1 MGLLDKV
8 KAYLNE
14 EDPEDLMTDE
24 ELKPK
29 KQKEP
34 KKIKEPKKFND
45 KDNDSEDLGS
55 PKKEKLTQK
64 AKKLLRSKRGIMAE
78 TIDSSEIS
86 SAKASKA
93 HENERK
99 TIRDFCEQLVD
110 VETHMQEI
118 QREYTIVT
126 SYLTDIQRIEE
137 LPIDMANDLIDTAS
151 RIERFDKSRQTY
163 LQSENLLPM
172 DQFNNLASLE
182 DEVTDAIKRLYELE
196 IRDSM
201 LKNDMGYL
209 EGEKEDLRYM
219 RGEYTDTIIRLRSV
233 NITVLVLF
241 MFTMII
247 LCIYSVVTKNSII
260 MALLVAG
267 TIAVLSFA
275 ISYVRY
281 IDLKSQIKDSDAKIK
296 RAVSLLN
303 KVKVKYINNT
313 NTLDYIYEKYGVN
326 SCKELEYQ
334 WEQYNTM
341 VKDAKRYVQ
350 ANAEFKGYCDKLVKS
365 LTHIGVEDPYVWPKQ
380 TNAIIDRR
388 EMVEIK
394 HGLIVRRQKLRER
407 METCAKIKDNA
418 QTALRAAV
426 SVDPGVVT
434 YISETLNT
442 YGVKINL

>member
-1 MGLLDKV
+1 MSFFDKI

-14 EDPEDLMTDE
+14 DEPEDLLPE
-24 ELKPK
+24 EETK
-29 KQKEP
+29 
-34 KKIKEPKKFND
+34 
-45 KDNDSEDLGS
+45 
-55 PKKEKLTQK
+55 PKKEKP
-64 AKKLLRSKRGIMAE
+64 KKPKKKVIRKKNLKAE
-78 TIDSSEIS
+78 TIDSEEIAM
-86 SAKASKA
+86 AKAKKA
-93 HENERK
+93 YENERK
-99 TIRDFCEQLVD
+99 TVRDFCEQLID
-110 VETHMQEI
+110 VEGHAKEI
-118 QREYTIVT
+118 QREYKIVT

-137 LPIDMANDLIDTAS
+137 LPVDMAKSLIDIS
-151 RIERFDKSRQTY
+151 NHIERFDKSRQTY

-182 DEVTDAIKRLYELE
+182 TEVPDTIKKLYDME

-219 RGEYTDTIIRLRSV
+219 RGEYNDTIIRIRSV
-233 NITVLVLF
+233 NITVMILYIVTLLI
-241 MFTMII
+241 MCVVAFT
-247 LCIYSVVTKNSII
+247 TKKNII
-260 MALLVAG
+260 MALLIASV
-267 TIAVLSFA
+267 IAVLAFVV
-275 ISYVRY
+275 SYVSY
-281 IDLKSQIKDSDAKIK
+281 VDLKSQIKDADAKIN
-296 RAVSLLN
+296 RAISLLN

-341 VKDAKRYVQ
+341 VRDAKRYIQ

-365 LTHIGVEDPYVWPKQ
+365 LSAIGVEDPYVWPKQ

-407 METCAKIKDNA
+407 METCLKIKENA

-426 SVDPGVVT
+426 EDNPGIQN
-434 YISETLNT
+434 YIDETLNT
-442 YGVKINL
+442 YGIKVSLE

>member
-1 MGLLDKV
+1 MGLFDKI

-14 EDPEDLMTDE
+14 EEPEDLVKE
-24 ELKPK
+24 EEVKPK
-29 KQKEP
+29 KQKKP
-34 KKIKEPKKFND
+34 KESKEPKESK
-45 KDNDSEDLGS
+45 KVKGLLQ
-55 PKKEKLTQK
+55 PKKKLK
-64 AKKLLRSKRGIMAE
+64 AK

-86 SAKASKA
+86 SAKAKKA

-99 TIRDFCEQLVD
+99 AIRDFCEQLVD

-118 QREYTIVT
+118 QREYKIVT

-137 LPIDMANDLIDTAS
+137 LPIDMANNLIDTANH
-151 RIERFDKSRQTY
+151 IERFDKSRQTY

-172 DQFNNLASLE
+172 DQYNNLAALE
-182 DEVTDAIKRLYELE
+182 DDVTETIKRLYELE
-196 IRDSM
+196 MRDSM

-219 RGEYTDTIIRLRSV
+219 RGEYTDTIVRIRSV
-233 NITVLVLF
+233 NITVLILF
-241 MFTMII
+241 MFTMFI
-247 LCIYSVVTKNSII
+247 LCIYAITTKNSII
-260 MALLVAG
+260 MPLLITG
-267 TIAVLSFA
+267 TIAVVSFA

-281 IDLKSQIKDSDAKIK
+281 MDLKTEIRDIDAKVN
-296 RAVSLLN
+296 RAISLLN

-341 VKDAKRYVQ
+341 VRDAKRYIQ
-350 ANAEFKGYCDKLVKS
+350 ANAEFKGHCDRLVKS
-365 LTHIGVEDPYVWPKQ
+365 LAAIGVEDPYVWPKQ

-426 SVDPGVVT
+426 AVDAGMET
-434 YISETLNT
+434 YITESLNT
-442 YGVKINL
+442 YGINIKLH